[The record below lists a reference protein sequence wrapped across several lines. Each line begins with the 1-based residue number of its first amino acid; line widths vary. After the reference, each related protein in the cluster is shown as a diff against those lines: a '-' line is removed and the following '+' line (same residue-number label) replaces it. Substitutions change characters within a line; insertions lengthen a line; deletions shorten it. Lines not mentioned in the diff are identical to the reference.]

1 MVSSSFTFANERNY
15 TVISGRGCLD
25 QLATVLDRL
34 GITRPLLV
42 VPRSLAD
49 SELTGSVVGHAGNRT
64 VVVFAGA
71 RAHAP
76 ISCVRKGLD
85 LLTSSDCDGII
96 SLGGSSAVDV
106 AKGIAMLAAYG
117 SLDALRGSAV
127 RSGDR
132 LQISH
137 ADLGGALMPIVA
149 IPTTLSG
156 AEFTYQSGITDEDE
170 ARKYQYYDRGAL
182 PRYIFLDAQAT
193 EATPDRLWL
202 TTGIKAL
209 DHDVERLYSR
219 DHQPLA
225 DALELESLQRIVHDL
240 PASTSDRNDRQDSR
254 QRLLEAAWLA
264 QFATK
269 NVNVGVGH
277 ALGHQI
283 AGLLDVPHGEIAC
296 VLLPYSIQ
304 FNAVAGEAQL
314 LRVCSALGLEP
325 SVSAL
330 CESIRILVQSLG
342 MPSRLRDIGVPLNSL
357 NGIAERTLSDTAMTG
372 NPRLVE
378 RAGEIMDEILSP
390 AW

>member
-1 MVSSSFTFANERNY
+1 
-15 TVISGRGCLD
+15 
-25 QLATVLDRL
+25 
-34 GITRPLLV
+34 
-42 VPRSLAD
+42 
-49 SELTGSVVGHAGNRT
+49 
-64 VVVFAGA
+64 
-71 RAHAP
+71 
-76 ISCVRKGLD
+76 
-85 LLTSSDCDGII
+85 
-96 SLGGSSAVDV
+96 
-106 AKGIAMLAAYG
+106 
-117 SLDALRGSAV
+117 
-127 RSGDR
+127 
-132 LQISH
+132 
-137 ADLGGALMPIVA
+137 
-149 IPTTLSG
+149 
-156 AEFTYQSGITDEDE
+156 
-170 ARKYQYYDRGAL
+170 
-182 PRYIFLDAQAT
+182 
-193 EATPDRLWL
+193 
-202 TTGIKAL
+202 
-209 DHDVERLYSR
+209 VERLYSR

-240 PASTSDRNDRQDSR
+240 PASTSDRIDRHDSR

-330 CESIRILVQSLG
+330 CESVRILVQSLG

-378 RAGEIMDEILSP
+378 RAGEIMDEILTP